1 MLDFTSRTRNQNSFS
16 STASRTAY
24 DAGLREYM
32 LKVYNYMATA
42 LGISGAVAFI
52 TAHTPALFNLIFG
65 TPLAFVVMFAPLIF
79 VFYMGAKIHTMSV
92 GKAKNCL
99 WIFST
104 LMGLSLSTILV
115 SYTGTSVAR
124 VFFITAT
131 MFGSMSLYGYT
142 TKKDLTGMGS
152 FLFMG
157 LIGIILASV
166 VNLFLQ
172 SSGLHFAISVIGVFI
187 FIGLTAYDTQKLK
200 QIYYQTSGNAEMLSR
215 SAVMGA
221 LNLYLDFINLFI
233 MMMHLMGDRR

>member
-1 MLDFTSRTRNQNSFS
+1 MSNFTSQNQSSFS
-16 STASRTAY
+16 SAASRTAY
-24 DAGLREYM
+24 NAGLRDYM

-65 TPLAFVVMFAPLIF
+65 TPLAYVVMFAPLIF
-79 VFYMGAKIHTMSV
+79 VFYMGAKIHSMPI

-99 WIFST
+99 WIFSS
-104 LMGLSLSTILV
+104 LMGLSLASIFV

-124 VFFITAT
+124 VFFISAS
-131 MFGSMSLYGYT
+131 MFGTMSLYGYT
-142 TKKDLTGMGS
+142 TKKDLNGLGS

-157 LIGIILASV
+157 LIGIIIASL
-166 VNLFLQ
+166 VNLFLK
-172 SSGLHFAISVIGVFI
+172 SSGLQFAISVIGVFI

-200 QIYYQTSGNAEMLSR
+200 QIYYQTSSNADMLGR
-215 SAVMGA
+215 AAVMGA

-233 MMMHLMGDRR
+233 MLLHLIGDRK